1 MKSQPLILMARSTM
15 ELDLWLKALLVSMD
29 CLYPS
34 ENREV
39 GHDLQ
44 LCGLAGSSCSVCKKR
59 FLGIIGQGYRC
70 RACRAVLHKH
80 CIASLQCPE
89 RLSQVESPIRRTGS
103 IALPVFFDR
112 YGRRR
117 SWLKV
122 IVMIF
127 RTSLGSTLSLNRAST
142 DLSGQV
148 RQLKEEWEKQHDQ
161 TPLHSQDW
169 FAGNIDIKTATE
181 RIRSLPVGTFLVRTR
196 GHQEDYALDLKT
208 RSGVKHMKIY
218 FENDENFKRYSFSR
232 ARVFPTLGQLIGF
245 YRSNDLLEN
254 FGYKEMEGMR
264 LVTPYKSA

>member
-1 MKSQPLILMARSTM
+1 MFHRSNMMSPHLILMARSTM
-15 ELDLWLKALLVSMD
+15 ELDPWLKALLISMD

-34 ENREV
+34 ENREA

-44 LCGLAGSSCSVCKKR
+44 LCGLAGMACTVCKKK
-59 FLGIIGQGYRC
+59 FLGIIGQGYSC

-80 CIASLQCPE
+80 CIANLICPE
-89 RLSQVESPIRRTGS
+89 RLSQESPIRRTGS

-112 YGRRR
+112 
-117 SWLKV
+117 
-122 IVMIF
+122 
-127 RTSLGSTLSLNRAST
+127 TSLGSTLSLNRGST

-148 RQLKEEWEKQHDQ
+148 RHLKEEWDKLHDQ

-196 GHQEDYALDLKT
+196 GPSGSEDYALDLKT

-218 FENDENFKRYSFSR
+218 FENDENYKAYSFSR
-232 ARVFPTLGQLIGF
+232 ARVFPTLVQLIGF

-254 FGYKEMEGMR
+254 FGYKDMEGMR